1 MEPILTGENYKV
13 TWYDSEKTIV
23 LAHITKR
30 WNWDEASKVMFKVDE
45 QFVNLDH
52 DGFAVYLFERG
63 TNILPEG
70 KSTLLKMREHLLT
83 DPEKQRL
90 VIIVNSGSVVETV
103 LNMALTAYR
112 LSATK
117 SKYRFVRTMNEA
129 LAEIKQYRLT
139 HQTA

>member
-1 MEPILTGENYKV
+1 MEPILVGETYKV
-13 TWYDSEKTIV
+13 SWYDAEKTIV

-30 WNWDEASKVMFKVDE
+30 WDWEEASKVMRMVDE

-52 DGFAVYLFERG
+52 DAFAVYLFERG